1 MGIFDKPKKTAIESR
16 RYQEKLYEVALEEF
30 ENGEI
35 RKGLYAK
42 ALSMGDGNKEKAD
55 GIYLKL
61 RVKSIMDD
69 IESEQINRRE
79 DARAYEALQELRDI
93 EHRKGLV
100 DSESIKTKNWTN
112 SLHYQCIELLGNK
125 GYELHKSKSGEYHVG
140 AKDNPIYSS
149 KDLNDIKKWAHK
161 AKRSL

>member
-1 MGIFDKPKKTAIESR
+1 MGIFDKVKKTTIESR

-69 IESEQINRRE
+69 IESERINRRE
-79 DARAYEALQELRDI
+79 NARAYKALQELR
-93 EHRKGLV
+93 EE
-100 DSESIKTKNWTN
+100 ESIDEKAIAEAVRKTK
-112 SLHYQCIELLGNK
+112 L
-125 GYELHKSKSGEYHVG
+125 
-140 AKDNPIYSS
+140 P
-149 KDLNDIKKWAHK
+149 
-161 AKRSL
+161 RF

>member
-30 ENGEI
+30 ENSEI

-42 ALSMGDGNKEKAD
+42 ALSMADGNKEKAE

-112 SLHYQCIELLGNK
+112 SLHYQCIEVETLS
-125 GYELHKSKSGEYHVG
+125 LHGSAIIDIDEQI
-140 AKDNPIYSS
+140 IYLCGCLR
-149 KDLNDIKKWAHK
+149 DAQVQFL
-161 AKRSL
+161 

>member
-1 MGIFDKPKKTAIESR
+1 MGIFDKAKKTTIESR
-16 RYQEKLYEVALEEF
+16 RYQEKLYEVALEDF

-35 RKGLYAK
+35 RKGLYSK
-42 ALSMGDGNKEKAD
+42 ALSKAEGNKEKAE

-79 DARAYEALQELRDI
+79 DARAYEALQELKEI
-93 EHRKGLV
+93 ERLKGLV
-100 DSESIKTKNWTN
+100 ESESIKTKGWTD
-112 SLHYQCIELLGNK
+112 SLHYECIELLGNK

-149 KDLNDIKKWAHK
+149 KDLNDIKKWAYK
-161 AKRSL
+161 AKLNK